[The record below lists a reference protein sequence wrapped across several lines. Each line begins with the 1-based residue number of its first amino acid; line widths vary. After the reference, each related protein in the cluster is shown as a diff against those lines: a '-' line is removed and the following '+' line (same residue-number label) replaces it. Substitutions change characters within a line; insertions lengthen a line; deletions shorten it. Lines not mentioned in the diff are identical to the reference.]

1 MANRN
6 RDKGN
11 GYERQIVQELK
22 EIGFQ
27 DVGTSRLLSKA
38 TDDNKIDLV
47 FQNKSCPLNIQI
59 KKTTNTPQYFK
70 IRSESTEDPKKFCLI
85 WNKQVKKTKNFGSEG
100 ECVIMDK
107 SLFYEL
113 IKNKYIM
120 ASSKNPNLCVVT
132 FDQMGSK
139 IKISFEEK
147 DGQIN
152 FKTDESKFDK
162 ENAEN
167 LALSRGLANF
177 FLSTLISYY
186 KQEQVASEQSAEQN
200 IESETSAENK

>member
-1 MANRN
+1 MTNRN

-11 GYERQIVQELK
+11 GYERQIAQELR
-22 EIGFQ
+22 ELGFT

-70 IRSESTEDPKKFCLI
+70 IRSESTEDPKKFCLF
-85 WNKQVKKTKNFGSEG
+85 WNKQIKKNKNFGSEG

-113 IKNKYIM
+113 IKNQYIM
-120 ASSKNPNLCVVT
+120 ATKNPNLCTVT

-152 FKTDESKFDK
+152 FKADDSKFDK
-162 ENAEN
+162 ENADK
-167 LALSRGLANF
+167 LTLSRGLANF
-177 FLSTLISYY
+177 FLSTLIAAY
-186 KQEQVASEQSAEQN
+186 KQDQVDKQ
-200 IESETSAENK
+200 ETTEPTPEN

>member
-1 MANRN
+1 
-6 RDKGN
+6 
-11 GYERQIVQELK
+11 
-22 EIGFQ
+22 
-27 DVGTSRLLSKA
+27 
-38 TDDNKIDLV
+38 
-47 FQNKSCPLNIQI
+47 
-59 KKTTNTPQYFK
+59 
-70 IRSESTEDPKKFCLI
+70 
-85 WNKQVKKTKNFGSEG
+85 
-100 ECVIMDK
+100 
-107 SLFYEL
+107 
-113 IKNKYIM
+113 M

-200 IESETSAENK
+200 IESETSTENK